1 MSETGAV
8 ETATRR
14 EDGLLVLVCG
24 LPGVGKTTVASTIAE
39 RIDGAHLRTDVIRK
53 ELVPEPEYTPAET
66 QRVYEEMLERARDA
80 VEAGGSVVVDG
91 TFKNQTFRE
100 RAVETANAGGSGFR
114 MVKVECST
122 DVVRRR
128 IANRENDASD
138 ADFEVHTMYRDRFEP
153 VSMEHVVVDNSDGM
167 EATLRQVDDH
177 F

>member
-14 EDGLLVLVCG
+14 EDGLLVVVCG

-53 ELVPEPEYTPAET
+53 ELFSEPEYTPAET
-66 QRVYEEMLERARDA
+66 ERVYEEILERARDA
-80 VEAGGSVVVDG
+80 VEAGGSVVLDG
-91 TFKNQTFRE
+91 TFKNEPLRE
-100 RAVETANAGGSGFR
+100 RAVTTANAGGAGFR

-122 DVVRRR
+122 DVVKRR
-128 IANRENDASD
+128 IENRENDASD
-138 ADFEVHTMYRDRFEP
+138 ADFEIHTMYRDRFEP
-153 VSMEHVVVDNSDGM
+153 VSMEHVTVDNSDGM
-167 EATLRQVDDH
+167 ESTLRQVDDH